1 LGRIILGNFIYLVN
15 KQKMRNKTKVITAII
30 SSPIVLQSQAFAAGI
45 ESGEPIV
52 FDSLDKLL
60 WSIILTVQHYTLPI
74 MAIALVLLGIKL
86 LTSSDD
92 TNTKETVKNWMIK
105 ILIGGVIIFGAAT
118 IATLIKG
125 SVSGI

>member
-1 LGRIILGNFIYLVN
+1 MKNI
-15 KQKMRNKTKVITAII
+15 TKSIAVISL
-30 SSPIVLQSQAFAAGI
+30 SSVLMQTSSKAAGI
-45 ESGEPIV
+45 ESGQPIV

-60 WSIILTVQHYTLPI
+60 WSIILTVQYYTLPI

-92 TNTKETVKNWMIK
+92 TNTKEIVKNWMIK

-118 IATLIKG
+118 IATIIKSNVG
-125 SVSGI
+125 GI

>member
-1 LGRIILGNFIYLVN
+1 MKNINKIITGLSTSLLLLN
-15 KQKMRNKTKVITAII
+15 KN
-30 SSPIVLQSQAFAAGI
+30 SLAAGI
-45 ESGEPIV
+45 ESGQPIV

-60 WSIILTVQHYTLPI
+60 WSIILTVQYYTLPI

-105 ILIGGVIIFGAAT
+105 ILIGGIIIFGAAT
-118 IATLIKG
+118 IASIIKSNVG
-125 SVSGI
+125 GTSL

>member
-1 LGRIILGNFIYLVN
+1 
-15 KQKMRNKTKVITAII
+15 MRNKTKVITAII

>member
-1 LGRIILGNFIYLVN
+1 MKNITKSLAVVSLSSILL
-15 KQKMRNKTKVITAII
+15 QAETK
-30 SSPIVLQSQAFAAGI
+30 AAGI
-45 ESGEPIV
+45 ESGQPIV

-60 WSIILTVQHYTLPI
+60 WSIILTVQYYTLPI

-92 TNTKETVKNWMIK
+92 TNTKEIVKNWMIK

-118 IATLIKG
+118 IATIIKSNVG
-125 SVSGI
+125 GI

>member
-1 LGRIILGNFIYLVN
+1 MKKTSKTITTLSSFLLLLQN
-15 KQKMRNKTKVITAII
+15 KSA
-30 SSPIVLQSQAFAAGI
+30 AAGI
-45 ESGEPIV
+45 ESGQPIV

-60 WSIILTVQHYTLPI
+60 WSIILTVQYYTLPI

-118 IATLIKG
+118 IASIIKSNVG
-125 SVSGI
+125 GTSL

>member
-1 LGRIILGNFIYLVN
+1 
-15 KQKMRNKTKVITAII
+15 MRAKTKILTAL
-30 SSPIVLQSQAFAAGI
+30 SSSLILLQPRVFAAGI
-45 ESGEPIV
+45 ESGQPIV

-60 WSIILTVQHYTLPI
+60 WSIILTVQYYTLPV

-92 TNTKETVKNWMIK
+92 TNTKETVKTWMVK

-118 IATLIKG
+118 IASIIKSNVG
-125 SVSGI
+125 GTV

>member
-1 LGRIILGNFIYLVN
+1 MGRIILGNFIYLVN

>member
-1 LGRIILGNFIYLVN
+1 M
-15 KQKMRNKTKVITAII
+15 KNKTKILSAL
-30 SSPIVLQSQAFAAGI
+30 SSVLVVASQNKAYAAGI
-45 ESGEPIV
+45 ESGQTIV

-60 WSIILTVQHYTLPI
+60 WSIILTIQYYTLPI

-92 TNTKETVKNWMIK
+92 TNTKETVKGWMIK

-118 IATLIKG
+118 IANLIKNNVG
-125 SVSGI
+125 GVA